1 MSMTDAEDL
10 SKSEVF
16 SKVTKLLIPW
26 ASAAAEQ
33 GCSMK
38 DFEKGLLGG
47 VLKSCVPVVD
57 QFLKSQG
64 DGDLGQTINALR
76 RDDAQSSGTSE
87 SGESR
92 RIYRSAERATR
103 KLRSV
108 FGEHTMSV
116 FVYHASDDPNSAIVR
131 RPVDERLGISPD
143 RYSPL
148 LQEYSMLFCCEQ
160 AFHGAV
166 EAFETVF
173 RQRLSADTLEKVSRR
188 MGAAANQFLRNQA
201 APEKT
206 EEGSIL
212 VVTADGK
219 GVPLVKADAQRLTC
233 FEEKS
238 LRPGNR
244 RMATVCGVYSIDA
257 YNRTAESVVAALF
270 RDTKS
275 SAESESTG
283 DRPVPCHK
291 RLLAQL
297 PGVVEGLGDDVIR
310 GSILAL
316 TWAAD
321 EVRKRL
327 QPGQRLVRLIDGQ
340 HSLWDDLNA
349 CQSDL
354 DEMNMTDILDLL
366 HAAGYVGKA
375 AKDLCQGETAQEEF
389 MKDRL
394 LRILHGGVHSVIRGM
409 KRMATVQGLSKDE
422 RANVDAACHY
432 FTAHAHRMKY
442 DEYLAAGLPIATG
455 IIEGACR
462 HLVKDRLERTG
473 MRWSTEG
480 AQGMLNLRSIRAS
493 NLWDDFQNHYFATSS
508 LTA

>member
-47 VLKSCVPVVD
+47 VLKACLPVVD

-64 DGDLGQTINALR
+64 DGDLGKTIGEASC
-76 RDDAQSSGTSE
+76 DDAHSSGTSE
-87 SGESR
+87 PGESR
-92 RIYRSAERATR
+92 RIYRSAEHATR

-108 FGEHTMSV
+108 FGQHTMSV

-201 APEKT
+201 APKQT

-244 RMATVCGVYSIDA
+244 RMATVCGVYSIDP
-257 YNRTAESVVAALF
+257 YQRTAESVVAALF

-327 QPGQRLVRLIDGQ
+327 QPGQLLVRLIDGQ

-354 DEMNMTDILDLL
+354 DELSTIDILDLL

-375 AKDLCQGETAQEEF
+375 AKDLCQGVAAQEEF

-394 LRILHGGVHSVIRGM
+394 LRILNGGVHSVIRGM
-409 KRMATVQGLSKDE
+409 KNMATRQGLSKDQ

-480 AQGMLNLRSIRAS
+480 AQGMLSLRSVRAS
-493 NLWDDFQNHYFATSS
+493 NLWDDFQKHYFATAS